1 MASQQLLYKQDEH
14 HCHCILP
21 IIRQLIRNQHLGM
34 PGLLLLILPGDGI
47 PLEASDGEP
56 LPPLLILQVRG
67 PKFFFQ
73 VFLVSPCLDP
83 KVNYLQLTK
92 ILSLLLT
99 LSVHQVKL
107 VVQSSFF
114 YLLHVPLN
122 LFLSSLLNQFHLQ
135 KLCLANDISLVQTKL

>member
-1 MASQQLLYKQDEH
+1 
-14 HCHCILP
+14 
-21 IIRQLIRNQHLGM
+21 M
-34 PGLLLLILPGDGI
+34 PGLLLLIHPKDGI

-73 VFLVSPCLDP
+73 VFLVSPCQDP
-83 KVNYLQLTK
+83 RVNCLQLIK

-99 LSVHQVKL
+99 LSDHQVKL
-107 VVQSSFF
+107 EVQSSFF

-122 LFLSSLLNQFHLQ
+122 LFLSSLLNRFHLQ
-135 KLCLANDISLVQTKL
+135 KLYLANDTLLVQIKLSLTFQNLLSISIRLLTH